1 MMHKNAT
8 GSETVPLVN
17 RVRRLPLQAYPM
29 SNRERRRRRRQQSD
43 HLLVFGASADPKAEP
58 ALLAA
63 YPPALAVPPSIATFC
78 FPSGAL
84 PPAEQGAPRF
94 SCNVVST
101 PAKRVHICCL
111 AFREPS
117 PSADTTEGSLK
128 CLCVLSSSERIFQL
142 RSYLH
147 GLHRLFLGDVAAIA
161 AQPKP
166 DVGAAPA
173 TAEQRHSGEGG
184 SGGDAGG
191 GGGGCTDARSRRQAR
206 RQRSEGD
213 EGGGASLANEGVVF
227 EAWLLE
233 RLRAGQADI
242 LPPSAAAV
250 PPCVPDA
257 DADTDANDGEGLP
270 AGSAWEEWCCAAL
283 LQLAGPELLG
293 ALLGAA
299 VQERSIL
306 LMADDSLSLTA
317 AAVALCSLLSP
328 LTWQGSF
335 LPVLPRRLREELLQ
349 APVPF
354 IFGLPS
360 GALDVTELSRASPH
374 LVCVDLTARKLLFAP
389 APAAS
394 PMPAALRRP
403 FLAQLSAAAE
413 RLPPPPSQSSPDGA
427 PARLQLPSD
436 PEAGEAGGGW
446 RGAGAAVRSACLVAM
461 RELAGAAR
469 ECARLG
475 GGMDAASREL
485 VAARWAAPKE
495 RAFVLALLES
505 QQASALVEP
514 LLAAQEGESA
524 AAAAATSL
532 AAAAAAAAA
541 TGGAGAAIAAAP
553 TPAAP
558 ARALSMRAAALAARL
573 AVGMQQVKAS
583 TAAAT
588 NVAEGGGG
596 SSVVRLHAAWSEARQ
611 ELLERDG
618 SARAGNVLHQLDAD
632 IERLCCESEA
642 AQLAPTQSPPP

>member
-1 MMHKNAT
+1 MNARDGVCPLT
-8 GSETVPLVN
+8 SYCALSE
-17 RVRRLPLQAYPM
+17 M

-63 YPPALAVPPSIATFC
+63 YPPSLALPPSIATFC

-101 PAKRVHICCL
+101 PSKRVHICCL
-111 AFREPS
+111 AFREPT
-117 PSADTTEGSLK
+117 PSADTTEGALK

-147 GLHRLFLGDVAAIA
+147 GLHRLFMGDAAAIA
-161 AQPKP
+161 AQPRP
-166 DVGAAPA
+166 EVCAAPA
-173 TAEQRHSGEGG
+173 TAEQRHSGESGVGG
-184 SGGDAGG
+184 SGTDAQRHSGESSG
-191 GGGGCTDARSRRQAR
+191 SGTDARSRRQAR
-206 RQRSEGD
+206 RQRSESD
-213 EGGGASLANEGVVF
+213 ETGAASQSNEGVVF

-242 LPPSAAAV
+242 LPPSAAAA
-250 PPCVPDA
+250 PPAVPDA
-257 DADTDANDGEGLP
+257 DADATSGEGAP

-283 LQLAGPELLG
+283 LQLAGPELLSE
-293 ALLGAA
+293 LLGAA

-306 LMADDSLSLTA
+306 LVADDSLSLTA
-317 AAVALCSLLSP
+317 ASVALCSLLSP
-328 LTWQGSF
+328 LSWQGSF

-349 APVPF
+349 APVPY

-360 GALDVTELSRASPH
+360 GALDAADLARTSPH
-374 LVCVDLTARKLLFAP
+374 LVCVDVSARKLLFP
-389 APAAS
+389 PSPAA
-394 PMPAALRRP
+394 PPLPAALRRP
-403 FLAQLSAAAE
+403 LLAQLAAAAE
-413 RLPPPPSQSSPDGA
+413 LSPPPPPLPDGA

-436 PEAGEAGGGW
+436 PEGGEAGGGW
-446 RGAGAAVRSACLVAM
+446 RGAGAAVRGACMAAV
-461 RELAGAAR
+461 RELAGAAW

-475 GGMDAASREL
+475 GGMDGASRAQ

-514 LLAAQEGESA
+514 LLAAQEDESA
-524 AAAAATSL
+524 AAATL
-532 AAAAAAAAA
+532 AASAA
-541 TGGAGAAIAAAP
+541 TGGAGSVAVAAAP

-558 ARALSMRAAALAARL
+558 TRALSMRAVALASRL

-583 TAAAT
+583 AAAAAS
-588 NVAEGGGG
+588 VADMAEGGGG

-618 SARAGNVLHQLDAD
+618 SARAGHVLQQLDAD